1 MKYYIDYQYMP
12 KGAAR
17 PLDDGEAVA
26 IETDGAA
33 VIPNVGDYV
42 QVENSL
48 DPDGR
53 VSFSGKVQSRLFRYI
68 RAGNEVTCGVNIV
81 VAEDD
86 DNWGLLIKE

>member
-12 KGAAR
+12 KESAR
-17 PLDDGEAVA
+17 PLDNGEAVA

-33 VIPNVGDYV
+33 VIPNVGDYIHID
-42 QVENSL
+42 NSS

-53 VSFSGKVQSRLFRYI
+53 VSFSGKVKSRLFRYI
-68 RAGNEVTCGVNIV
+68 RVGNEMTCGVNIV

-86 DNWGLLIKE
+86 DDWGLLIKE

>member
-12 KGAAR
+12 KGATR

-26 IETDGAA
+26 LETEGAA

-42 QVENSL
+42 QIENSM
-48 DPDGR
+48 DPEKR
-53 VSFSGKVQSRLFRYI
+53 VSFSGRVRSRLFRYI

-86 DNWGLLIKE
+86 DDWGLLIKE